1 VTGPVGFGVIGAN
14 SFVANAAVMPAID
27 AAVNATLIAT
37 ASRSGDIDPRWAS
50 TQLDDYDAVLNHP
63 GVDAVYIPL
72 PNGMHREWTER
83 AADAGKHVLCE
94 KPLASD
100 PATATAMAAACAD
113 AGVLLAEAW
122 MTPFDQRWAATI
134 ELARSGAIG
143 DVDAQFHR
151 FTFTI
156 GPEAADNYR
165 WDPAQGGGALL
176 DVGIY
181 CLGTAVELWG
191 PCCEVDTVHRTMA
204 TSGVDATTIAD
215 LVWPGDRRAQIQC
228 SFVDDEHQQASFH
241 SGDAMLL
248 LERAAF
254 TSGDDLDHVI
264 VRHGPRRSLPEVA
277 LDQHLTASEIAAAP
291 DAADAEPRLVEQFE
305 VVPGDPYQGMVEAF
319 ADAVLGV
326 AEWPRPVERSIE
338 LLELLERIARFGDSA
353 HA

>member
-1 VTGPVGFGVIGAN
+1 MTGSVGFGVIGAN
-14 SFVANAAVMPAID
+14 SFVANAAVLPAID
-27 AAVNATLIAT
+27 AAANASLVAT
-37 ASRSGDIDPRWAS
+37 ASRSGDIAPRWAA
-50 TQLDDYDAVLNHP
+50 TQLDDYDAVLRHP
-63 GVDAVYIPL
+63 DVDAVYIPL

-83 AADAGKHVLCE
+83 AAAAGKHVLCE

-100 PATATAMAAACAD
+100 PATATTMVRACRTAN
-113 AGVLLAEAW
+113 VLLAEAW
-122 MTPFDQRWAATI
+122 MTPFDRRWAATI

-143 DVDAQFHR
+143 DVDAQDHR

-165 WDPAQGGGALL
+165 LDPTQGGGALL

-191 PCCEVDTVHRTMA
+191 PDCEVDSVERTM
-204 TSGVDATTIAD
+204 TPRGVDATTVAD
-215 LVWPGDRRAQIQC
+215 LVWPGGRRARITC
-228 SFVDDEHQQASFH
+228 SFVDDEHQEASFH
-241 SGDAMLL
+241 SADATLL

-254 TSGDDLDHVI
+254 TSGDELDHVI
-264 VRHGPRRSLPEVA
+264 VRSGSLQGLPALA
-277 LDQHLTASEIAAAP
+277 LDPHRPTSEPTAAADGP
-291 DAADAEPRLVEQFE
+291 VAEQRRVERFSVE
-305 VVPGDPYQGMVEAF
+305 PGDPYQGMVEAF

-338 LLELLERIARFGDSA
+338 LLGLLERIARFGETP